1 MQWRSNSLTRITH
14 GQGGEEARDAK
25 SMDERRYT
33 SPQEIFA
40 REVAGEKNIK
50 DSEAYYWCVA
60 PKSVCARSVAWPP
73 AEGEKTSH
81 STRLISPSAASSSP
95 PARCRSST
103 FAGRLRDLNLIAALS
118 LASSL
123 IAFERINQVSGE
135 GPDLKHVARADDLH
149 QKRKQ
154 LSLLSTGDYR
164 KLLARVRWSAAD
176 GP

>member
-1 MQWRSNSLTRITH
+1 LAT
-14 GQGGEEARDAK
+14 GGGRK
-25 SMDERRYT
+25 N
-33 SPQEIFA
+33 
-40 REVAGEKNIK
+40 VALN
-50 DSEAYYWCVA
+50 A
-60 PKSVCARSVAWPP
+60 PDFSVS
-73 AEGEKTSH
+73 G
-81 STRLISPSAASSSP
+81 SSSP

-103 FAGRLRDLNLIAALS
+103 FAGRLRDPNLIAALS